1 MCFSS
6 HISGFSSPETNRH
19 SSFIASST
27 IQIIFIKVVYANF
40 DTCFIDQI
48 VCFFNIFTVTAMMNR
63 SPSDEYDILFN
74 TLFIFT

>member
-27 IQIIFIKVVYANF
+27 IQIIFIKVVHANF
-40 DTCFIDQI
+40 DTCFVDQI
-48 VCFFNIFTVTAMMNR
+48 VCFLI
-63 SPSDEYDILFN
+63 SSLSLP
-74 TLFIFT
+74 

>member
-19 SSFIASST
+19 SSFNCK
-27 IQIIFIKVVYANF
+27 QY
-40 DTCFIDQI
+40 DTDNLYQGRICQFRYLLYRSNWD
-48 VCFFNIFTVTAMMNR
+48 FNIFTVTAMMNR

>member
-27 IQIIFIKVVYANF
+27 IQIIFIQGRICQFRYLLYRSNW
-40 DTCFIDQI
+40 D
-48 VCFFNIFTVTAMMNR
+48 FNIFTVTAMMNR